1 MISECD
7 EISLLD
13 KRIVTSHHEYLQ
25 EIGNKGTEILQFI
38 ATDEIGGEYSDVALF
53 LLVEN
58 AMFGRLL
65 VNEGVLLLLF
75 MFMVLDSLL
84 NTQQRNATQR
94 IENI

>member
-1 MISECD
+1 
-7 EISLLD
+7 
-13 KRIVTSHHEYLQ
+13 
-25 EIGNKGTEILQFI
+25 
-38 ATDEIGGEYSDVALF
+38 
-53 LLVEN
+53 
-58 AMFGRLL
+58 MFGRLL